1 MQQET
6 IPSRLDDLI
15 YFFRLAAKRGEVKV
29 DGELAAAFVD
39 ALEETKATIEICEA
53 FVASHEAAA
62 RAIACSGNV
71 IPFRPRPR
79 PAFCDGTEGGAA

>member
-1 MQQET
+1 MPQET

-53 FVASHEAAA
+53 FIVSQEAAA
-62 RAIACSGNV
+62 FAVAASDNV
-71 IPFRPRPR
+71 IPFRPAHR
-79 PAFCDGTEGGAA
+79 PAFSDGREGGAA

>member
-1 MQQET
+1 MQQQSLDTT
-6 IPSRLDDLI
+6 IDDVIL
-15 YFFRLAAKRGEVKV
+15 FFRLAAKRGEVV
-29 DGELAAAFVD
+29 IDAELAAGFVV
-39 ALEETKATIEICEA
+39 ALEEMKEAVEICEA

-62 RAIACSGNV
+62 RAVACSGNV